1 MRIIGLLRKGELSGE
16 KFKESFLV
24 KIMIILIIPNS
35 NVNHVQKKRLAIEK
49 MLFFTGCAETVFIHF
64 IDGIFVKFLQRVL
77 QENCFARFQ
86 FVQSWQENATICN
99 HIGVK

>member
-35 NVNHVQKKRLAIEK
+35 NVNHKNRLAIEK
-49 MLFFTGCAETVFIHF
+49 MLFFTGCAETIFIHF

-99 HIGVK
+99 HSGVK